1 MLQQRWIITNRRNC
15 TTCWRSPPLTSGS
28 PQCSSLHQCQWIYHA
43 SHQHVITDAL
53 FHRDFHDSHTSQ
65 WTSMACFVR
74 VNLTQP
80 HSMLLSCLHDM
91 LRHPLPTLII
101 SCTNRNRK
109 KSHSRISSR
118 RLHCF
123 FATKVLC
130 SICSCIIYTL
140 PPALSDLPVFP
151 FWSAQRP
158 LSRRWMLLGG
168 RRTAGH

>member
-1 MLQQRWIITNRRNC
+1 MLLINTLSLMPYFTGISMTAIQVNGLP
-15 TTCWRSPPLTSGS
+15 WRVLSELT
-28 PQCSSLHQCQWIYHA
+28 
-43 SHQHVITDAL
+43 
-53 FHRDFHDSHTSQ
+53 
-65 WTSMACFVR
+65 
-74 VNLTQP
+74 LTQP

-91 LRHPLPTLII
+91 QRHPLPTLII

-140 PPALSDLPVFP
+140 PPALSDLPVLP